1 MGTKGNN
8 IFLKSFTGT
17 KVIILS
23 LNLNTNNMIVQDV
36 INHLEELAPLAYA
49 EDFDNVGLLVG
60 NKNTKVTGIL
70 VTLDTLE
77 TVVDEAVSKNCNLIV
92 SFHPIIFKGLKKLT
106 GKSYVERVVM
116 KAIKHDI
123 AIYSI
128 HTALDNALQGVN
140 DMICNQLE
148 LSNKRIII
156 PQSETIKKL
165 TTYVPKNEAEQLR
178 TALFKTGAG
187 SIGNY
192 NDCSF
197 NVEGLGTFNGNQ
209 NSSPKKGQKGMIHT
223 EEETKI
229 TITYAKHLE
238 SKVLQTLFKTHSYE
252 EVAYEITTL
261 ENKNQN
267 IGMGMVGELAESM
280 DESNFL
286 GYIKTKMN
294 TKCIRHSAF
303 LNKKI
308 KKIAVLGGSG
318 SFAIQA
324 AKASG
329 ADAFI
334 TADLKYH
341 DFFTAENSIL
351 LADIGHYESEQFTK
365 NLLVTYLT
373 KKFTN
378 FAIILSNTNTNPV
391 KYF

>member
-1 MGTKGNN
+1 M
-8 IFLKSFTGT
+8 
-17 KVIILS
+17 II
-23 LNLNTNNMIVQDV
+23 QDV
-36 INHLEELAPLAYA
+36 INHLEDLAPLAYA

-60 NKNTKVTGIL
+60 NKTTKLTGVL

-77 TVVDEAVSKNCNLIV
+77 SVVDEAILENCNLIV

-116 KAIKHDI
+116 KAIKNDI
-123 AIYSI
+123 AIYSM

-140 DMICNQLE
+140 DMICNQLN
-148 LSNKRIII
+148 LINKRILI

-165 TTYVPKNEAEQLR
+165 TTYVPKNEAEHLR
-178 TALFKTGAG
+178 TALFHAGAG

-197 NVEGLGTFNGNQ
+197 NVEGMGTYNGNE
-209 NSSPKKGQKGMIHT
+209 NSNPTLGEKGQIHS

-229 TITYAKHLE
+229 TVIFPKHLE
-238 SKVLQTLFKTHSYE
+238 SKILQTLFKTHSYE
-252 EVAYEITTL
+252 EVAYEVITI
-261 ENKNQN
+261 ENKNQH
-267 IGMGMVGELAESM
+267 IGMGMLGELSEPM
-280 DESNFL
+280 DESSFL
-286 GYIKTKMN
+286 SYLKTNMN
-294 TKCIRHSAF
+294 TKCIRHSSF
-303 LNKKI
+303 LNKNI

-318 SFAIQA
+318 SFAINA
-324 AKASG
+324 AKAAG

-365 NLLVTYLT
+365 NLLVAYLT
-373 KKFTN
+373 KKITN
-378 FAIILSNTNTNPV
+378 FAIILSQTNTNPV

>member
-1 MGTKGNN
+1 M
-8 IFLKSFTGT
+8 
-17 KVIILS
+17 II
-23 LNLNTNNMIVQDV
+23 QDV
-36 INHLEELAPLAYA
+36 INYLEELAPLAYA

-60 NKNTKVTGIL
+60 HKNTEVTGVL

-77 TVVDEAVSKNCNLIV
+77 NVVDEAIAKKCNLIV
-92 SFHPIIFKGLKKLT
+92 SFHPIIFNGLKKLT
-106 GKSYVERVVM
+106 GKNYVERVVM

-123 AIYSI
+123 AIYAI
-128 HTALDNALQGVN
+128 HTALDNAIQGVN
-140 DMICNQLE
+140 DMICNQLK
-148 LSNKRIII
+148 LTNKRILI

-178 TALFKTGAG
+178 TALFGIGAG

-192 NDCSF
+192 KHCSF
-197 NVEGLGTFNGNQ
+197 NVEGYGTFNANEDSNPVKG
-209 NSSPKKGQKGMIHT
+209 KKGETHI
-223 EEETKI
+223 EDETKI
-229 TITYAKHLE
+229 SITFPKHIE
-238 SKVLQTLFKTHSYE
+238 SQVIKTLFKTHSYE

-267 IGMGMVGELAESM
+267 IGMGMVGELSEPM
-280 DESNFL
+280 DERSFL
-286 GYIKTKMN
+286 KYLKAKMN
-294 TKCIRHSAF
+294 TECIKHSSF
-303 LNKKI
+303 LNKNI
-308 KKIAVLGGSG
+308 KRVAVLGGSG

-324 AKASG
+324 AKATD

-341 DFFTAENSIL
+341 DFFTAENNIL

-365 NLLVTYLT
+365 NLLVAYLT
-373 KKFTN
+373 KKITN